1 LEKSL
6 IEMNLSRIGGLLDY
20 VLCHT
25 KTFSR
30 LGIGLTVLL
39 TVISLGLRPDE
50 RNTEGLPS
58 RAEPVV
64 ALKKMDKALGGL
76 EFADVRVKWD
86 NSVASDSPEVLTV
99 VTKVDELLRTEPLV
113 GHPISIRSL
122 IDSLPGDPLAANRM
136 SMLELLP
143 PELKRAFY
151 TPERR
156 RGNVTFRVQD
166 IGIAKYGPV
175 FERIDAG
182 LAAIQTEHAAFDLDL
197 RGSAVW
203 RWENLYQ
210 ILIDMLKSLTSA
222 AFIIFVVLSLV
233 YRSIRIGLI
242 SIIPNLFPLVLSAA
256 FLVVTGQ
263 YLEFVSVC
271 AFTICLGIAVDD
283 TIHFLT
289 RYKEEL
295 RKTDDE
301 HEAIRAAF
309 TGVGTALIMTTLV
322 LLAGFVTVAFG
333 DSREVRIFASMG
345 GITIASALLGDLLFL
360 PALLA
365 RYARRPS
372 RDENTPSPIESLT

>member
-1 LEKSL
+1 MVEH
-6 IEMNLSRIGGLLDY
+6 
-20 VLCHT
+20 VLRHT

-39 TVISLGLRPDE
+39 AVISLGLRPDE

-58 RAEPVV
+58 SAEPVV

-76 EFADVRVKWD
+76 EFANVRVKWD
-86 NSVASDSPEVLTV
+86 KTVASDSPEVLTV
-99 VTKVDELLRTEPLV
+99 VTKVDELLRSEPLI

-122 IDSLPGDPLAANRM
+122 IDSLPGDPMAANRM
-136 SMLELLP
+136 PMLELLP

-156 RGNVTFRVQD
+156 RGNVSFRVQD

-182 LAAIQTEHAAFDLDL
+182 LAVIQSEHVAFDLAL

-222 AFIIFVVLSLV
+222 AFIIFVVLTLV

-242 SIIPNLFPLVLSAA
+242 SIIRGRRHNSLFDAIQGRTSENRRRARSDPRCVHRSWHCADHDHASAA
-256 FLVVTGQ
+256 GGL
-263 YLEFVSVC
+263 C
-271 AFTICLGIAVDD
+271 D
-283 TIHFLT
+283 
-289 RYKEEL
+289 
-295 RKTDDE
+295 
-301 HEAIRAAF
+301 
-309 TGVGTALIMTTLV
+309 
-322 LLAGFVTVAFG
+322 
-333 DSREVRIFASMG
+333 G
-345 GITIASALLGDLLFL
+345 GIW
-360 PALLA
+360 
-365 RYARRPS
+365 
-372 RDENTPSPIESLT
+372 